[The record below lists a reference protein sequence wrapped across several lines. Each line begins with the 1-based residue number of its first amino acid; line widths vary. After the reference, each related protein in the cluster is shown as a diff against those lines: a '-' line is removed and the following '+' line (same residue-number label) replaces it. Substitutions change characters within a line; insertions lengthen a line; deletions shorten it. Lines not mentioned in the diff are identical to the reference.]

1 MAKDVNGNTIS
12 VGDTIKCV
20 LSGCKCG
27 REAVL
32 LEVLT
37 DEVVGTRF
45 RTRVVKTANPDKSTP
60 FESTGSSEGW
70 ELVSYSIKFNT
81 VDLNSMLAALD

>member
-1 MAKDVNGNTIS
+1 MARDVKGSTLS

-20 LSGCKCG
+20 LPGCNCE

-45 RTRVVKTANPDKSTP
+45 RTRVVKTADPTKSTP

-70 ELVSYSIKFNT
+70 ELVSSSIKYNT
-81 VDLNSMLAALD
+81 VDVNSMLAALD